1 MATPQK
7 NESLSTPGS
16 RTGASMAQ
24 IRSRSNQ
31 LMPTD
36 VPSALSTVLS
46 HASSSA
52 VGKCRAIGGNGPIRD
67 RSMSL
72 AQAQES
78 AKEKQQ
84 RAKEAREDRK
94 SRIDLTHRHLIE
106 CSAQLLGLQEIQIEE
121 HILDCVKSIELID
134 DLFAK
139 DGLKL
144 LYMFYTEAEPP
155 GPESGRIIGA
165 AARATKV
172 RRILMVEDMPIR
184 AQGTCI
190 FFCRDKNDVPVTMK
204 NIAEELRFGCFQ
216 VPGEDSTGGV
226 LTGLNH
232 YLTTIY
238 NPMLKALRNWG
249 QIEKDSHHISDFLVN
264 MSGLAGFLEAVQTN
278 LEQRVILKQNEE
290 LSRHLGTP
298 REVIAA
304 AANPELIEQAE
315 ELVLSWCKQMETV
328 LVQSEQ
334 MRKEGDD
341 TGPLAEL
348 EHWRHLTT
356 KFNDMVEQIRS
367 EPVQMVLQVLIQSKS
382 KVFKAWRDIDMRV
395 TDAANESRDN
405 LKFLYSLEKFCR
417 PLYAS
422 NPVAMREALPSLIGA
437 IRLINTIS
445 RYGHTEDMGGG
456 NET

>member
-1 MATPQK
+1 MRQ
-7 NESLSTPGS
+7 
-16 RTGASMAQ
+16 
-24 IRSRSNQ
+24 
-31 LMPTD
+31 
-36 VPSALSTVLS
+36 SALSTVLS

-52 VGKCRAIGGNGPIRD
+52 VGKCRAISTSGPNRN

-72 AQAQES
+72 AQAQET

-106 CSAQLLGLQEIQIEE
+106 CCAQLLGIQEVQVEE
-121 HILDCVKSIELID
+121 HILDSVTGVEMID

-139 DGLKL
+139 EGSKS

-155 GPESGRIIGA
+155 GPESGRIISV
-165 AARATKV
+165 AARASKV
-172 RRILMVEDMPIR
+172 KRLLMVEEASLQ

-190 FFCRDKNDVPVTMK
+190 FFCRDKNDVPITMK
-204 NIAEELRFGCFQ
+204 NIAEELRFGSFR
-216 VPGEDSTGGV
+216 VPGEESTGGV
-226 LTGLNH
+226 LTGLNRF
-232 YLTTIY
+232 LRTIY
-238 NPMLKALRNWG
+238 NPTLKAMRNWG
-249 QIEKDSHHISDFLVN
+249 QIEKDSHHIAEFLVN
-264 MSGLAGFLEAVQTN
+264 MTGMASFLEAVQTN
-278 LEQRVILKQNEE
+278 LEQRVVLKQNEE
-290 LSRHLGTP
+290 LSTHLMTP

-304 AANPELIEQAE
+304 AANPELVEQAE

-445 RYGHTEDMGGG
+445 R
-456 NET
+456 